1 MKHALPVTLV
11 VCLCLT
17 CTLVAAT
24 TSENET
30 FDGNLSIDS
39 NIILVKITN
48 ETAIEGSPVS
58 NETSEIPVVLIPT
71 STTESNAGGYEV
83 QCNVDGASVYF
94 DGAYIGNIAGG
105 MLTCSILQNET
116 PYTSFTVSKAGY
128 TTYEGLVSKDP
139 EPGQTITINATLN
152 PVQLGG
158 VYPFLV
164 LPNATIPV
172 GTTKTVPIQVSQI
185 FGATGVSFT
194 LYFNGNELWIDS
206 VRPYDLFYGSSVYS
220 NVNNSAGFASI
231 ILTNQNG
238 ISTVYPATIITVN
251 VTSRGQNNTI
261 ASLTADEAY
270 WSDKQF
276 NRQNLS
282 VQDGW
287 ITKRNEIT
295 GDFNGNGVV
304 DIGDVSFVAYMIIHL
319 VPQDIRADYNG
330 NGVVDIGDAARISY
344 YFIGKIPSLVDPISP
359 EPTPSP
365 GATYVITFTQDL
377 TIVPDITAYVKVGT
391 KVTWWDN
398 DPYKDH
404 TLQAIG
410 NLSQTYFGTGMVSI
424 PHDGNFS
431 ITFDKAGSYDYES
444 VYQPVIV
451 GKIVVS

>member
-1 MKHALPVTLV
+1 MNQMKHVVPVTLV
-11 VCLCLT
+11 VFLCLT
-17 CTLVAAT
+17 CTLVTAT

-30 FDGNLSIDS
+30 FIGNVSVEPN
-39 NIILVKITN
+39 NIQVTITN
-48 ETAIEGSPVS
+48 ETLTGGSPVS
-58 NETSEIPVVLIPT
+58 NETLEIPVVLSPT
-71 STTESNAGGYEV
+71 SAPVSDAGCYEV
-83 QCNVDGASVYF
+83 HCNVDGASVYF
-94 DGAYIGNIAGG
+94 DGAYIGDITGG
-105 MLTCSILQNET
+105 MLTCQSHQNET
-116 PYTSFTVSKAGY
+116 PHTSFTVSKTGY
-128 TTYEGLVSKDP
+128 TTYDGVVTKDP
-139 EPGQTITINATLN
+139 EPGQTITIYVTLN

-158 VYPFLV
+158 SYPFLV

-185 FGATGVSFT
+185 SGATGVSFI
-194 LYFNGNELWIDS
+194 LHFNGNELWIDS
-206 VRPYDLFYGSSVYS
+206 VRPYDLFYGSSLYS

-231 ILTNQNG
+231 ILTNENG
-238 ISTVYPATIITVN
+238 ISTAYPATIITVN
-251 VTSRGQNNTI
+251 VTSRGQNNTM

-282 VQDGW
+282 VQEGW
-287 ITKRNEIT
+287 IIKRNEIT

-344 YFIGKIPSLVDPISP
+344 YFIGKIPSLADPISP
-359 EPTPSP
+359 TPGP
-365 GATYVITFTQDL
+365 TYVITFTQDL

-391 KVTWWDN
+391 KVIWRDE

-410 NLSQTYFGTGMVSI
+410 AASQAYFGTGMISI
-424 PHDGNFS
+424 PHDGEFS
-431 ITFDKAGSYDYES
+431 IIFDKAGSYDYTS
-444 VYQPVIV
+444 VYQPVMV